1 MQKVFSENLDV
12 KLIKLV
18 KKHRVLYDHNDPKYM
33 DFNAREVAWQK
44 IGDSLEKPGT
54 YILFFIFCLLV

>member
-1 MQKVFSENLDV
+1 MQKVFSEKLDI

-18 KKHRVLYDHNDPKYM
+18 REHPVLYDYNDPKYM

-44 IGDSLEKPGT
+44 IGDSLEKPG
-54 YILFFIFCLLV
+54 LFFTFYLLV